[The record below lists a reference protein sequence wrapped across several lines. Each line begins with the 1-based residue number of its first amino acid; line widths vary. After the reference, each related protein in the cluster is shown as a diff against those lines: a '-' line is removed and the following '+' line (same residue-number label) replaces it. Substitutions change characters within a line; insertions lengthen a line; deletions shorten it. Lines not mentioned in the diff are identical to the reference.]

1 MGEVYR
7 ARDAK
12 LERDVAIKILPPTV
26 AADTERLGRFER
38 EARTLAALNHPNI
51 AAIYG
56 FEESGGVHA
65 LVMEYVPGPT
75 LADRLVTGPLPVSE
89 VLPIARQIADALQ
102 TAHDLG
108 IVHRDLKPPNV
119 KVTPD
124 GVVKVLDFGL
134 AKAIEPG
141 TSGLSGGGR
150 LHDLF
155 VNFEAVTPG
164 EYKAGGEGMR
174 LSHGFAT
181 SPFGLIHAA
190 LSPRGLVHLAFVD
203 GSDSGAATG
212 LARRWPR
219 AALERDDA
227 AAQSLARQIFVTRRG
242 RIALAPAGTN
252 FQVRVWEALLE
263 LGAKGPTSYS
273 ALAAAIGSPG
283 ASRAVG
289 QAVGAN
295 PVAWLIPCHRVLRRD
310 GELGGYR
317 WGVERKRA
325 MLAWEYAASVTA

>member
-1 MGEVYR
+1 MQNESASYR
-7 ARDAK
+7 RIERVITHIDQHRERQPGLDELAR
-12 LERDVAIKILPPTV
+12 VAGLSVFHFSREFRRWAGLSPARYLRTV
-26 AADTERLGRFER
+26 ALSAAKR
-38 EARTLAALNHPNI
+38 ELDDRGSVLTAAW
-51 AAIYG
+51 AA
-56 FEESGGVHA
+56 
-65 LVMEYVPGPT
+65 
-75 LADRLVTGPLPVSE
+75 
-89 VLPIARQIADALQ
+89 
-102 TAHDLG
+102 
-108 IVHRDLKPPNV
+108 
-119 KVTPD
+119 
-124 GVVKVLDFGL
+124 
-134 AKAIEPG
+134 
-141 TSGLSGGGR
+141 GLSGGGR

-203 GSDSGAATG
+203 GSESRAAAG
-212 LARRWPR
+212 LAGRWPR

-227 AAQSLARQIFVTRRG
+227 AVMSLARRIFVARRG
-242 RIALAPAGTN
+242 RITLAPAGTN

-263 LGAKGPTSYS
+263 LGARGPTNYS

-325 MLAWEYAASVTA
+325 MLAWEYAASVGARA

>member
-1 MGEVYR
+1 MQNESASYR
-7 ARDAK
+7 RIERVITHIDQHRERQPGLDELAR
-12 LERDVAIKILPPTV
+12 VAGLSVFHFSREFRRWAGLSPARYLRTV
-26 AADTERLGRFER
+26 ALSAAKR
-38 EARTLAALNHPNI
+38 ELDDRGSVLTAAW
-51 AAIYG
+51 AA
-56 FEESGGVHA
+56 
-65 LVMEYVPGPT
+65 
-75 LADRLVTGPLPVSE
+75 
-89 VLPIARQIADALQ
+89 
-102 TAHDLG
+102 
-108 IVHRDLKPPNV
+108 
-119 KVTPD
+119 
-124 GVVKVLDFGL
+124 
-134 AKAIEPG
+134 
-141 TSGLSGGGR
+141 GLSGGGR

-203 GSDSGAATG
+203 GSESRAAAG
-212 LARRWPR
+212 LAGRWPR

-227 AAQSLARQIFVTRRG
+227 AVLSLARQIFVARRG
-242 RIALAPAGTN
+242 RITLAPAGTN

-263 LGAKGPTSYS
+263 LGARGPTNYS

-325 MLAWEYAASVTA
+325 MLAWEYAASVGARA